1 MDSGKAT
8 STDRPANL
16 GNRQMGWGSDVI
28 AETVRQLDLDYIALV
43 PGASYRGF
51 HDSLVNYL
59 GNESPRMVVCLH
71 EEHAVAIAD
80 GYGKA
85 LDRPMAAAVHSNVG
99 LLHASMAIFNA
110 WAGRSPI
117 IIFGATGHVDA
128 HRRRPWIEWL
138 HTSKDQ
144 GGIVRDFVKWDDQ
157 PASPEAAVESVLR
170 ANQIARTLPY
180 GPVYVCLDVGL
191 QEDELKRPV
200 VVPPVH
206 RYAPPAP
213 PAPSKETLEAVR
225 AAFQKAKLPV
235 IMVGR
240 VSRDPEAWARRVK
253 LAEALG
259 ATVITSSH
267 NSAAFPT
274 DHPQHLLPLGGERPD
289 GPDAALVKQAD
300 LLLSLDWLDLAGFLR
315 IATNE
320 AQSQKPIDA
329 TVIQVSLDSYLFN
342 GFNPYNQALAAV
354 DIDVLSDP
362 DVFVTEM
369 LNHLNGAAMPKRL
382 PAGMTHW
389 MNGERAPA
397 RKEAAQLTEA
407 ALTKQDL
414 ARAWMK
420 AHEAATAKGR
430 KVTVTR
436 TFLGWPGWASS
447 ITDPLDYMGKDAGGA
462 VGNGPGHSV
471 GVALALKDT
480 GRVVVGLLGDGDYLM
495 GVSALWTASRMRLPL
510 LLVVANNNSYFNDEV
525 HQERMAVARQRPVE
539 NKWIGQRIAD
549 PAPDIVGFA
558 KAQGFE
564 GETVS
569 TLDALDAALAKG
581 IEAVAA
587 GGRVVIEV
595 QIAGG

>member
-1 MDSGKAT
+1 MDSGKDT
-8 STDRPANL
+8 GIDRPANL

-85 LDRPMAAAVHSNVG
+85 LDRPMAAAIHSNVG

-110 WAGRSPI
+110 WAGRSPV

-144 GGIVRDFVKWDDQ
+144 GGIIRDFVKWDDQ
-157 PASPEAAVESVLR
+157 PASPEAAVESILR
-170 ANQIARTLPY
+170 ANQIARTQPQ

-200 VVPPVH
+200 QIPPVH
-206 RYAPPAP
+206 RYAPPAS
-213 PAPSKETLEAVR
+213 PAPSKESLEAVR
-225 AAFQKAKLPV
+225 AAFAKAKLPV

-240 VSRDPEAWARRVK
+240 VSRDAHAWARRVK

-267 NSAAFPT
+267 NSAAFPA
-274 DHPQHLLPLGGERPD
+274 DHPQHLMPLGGERPD
-289 GPDAALVKQAD
+289 GPDAQLIKQAD
-300 LLLSLDWLDLAGFLR
+300 VILSLDWLDLAGFFRLV
-315 IATNE
+315 TNE
-320 AQSQKPIDA
+320 SQSQKPLDA
-329 TVIQVSLDSYLFN
+329 TIIQVSLDSYLFN

-362 DVFVTEM
+362 DTFVTAM
-369 LNHLNGAAMPKRL
+369 LEHLNGATMPKRL
-382 PAGMTHW
+382 PAGVTHW
-389 MNGERAPA
+389 LTGERAPA
-397 RKEAAQLTEA
+397 GKPGDK
-407 ALTKQDL
+407 LTKTDL

-420 AHEAATAKGR
+420 AHDAALAKGR

-436 TFLGWPGWASS
+436 TFLGWPGWASNIS
-447 ITDPLDYMGKDAGGA
+447 DPLDYLGKDSGGA

-471 GVALALKDT
+471 GVALALKDS
-480 GRVVVGLLGDGDYLM
+480 GRVVVGLIGDGDYLM

-510 LLVVANNNSYFNDEV
+510 LLIVANNNSYFNDEV
-525 HQERMAVARQRPVE
+525 HQERMAVQRSRPVE

-558 KAQGFE
+558 KAQGFD

-569 TLDALDAALAKG
+569 TQAALDAALARG